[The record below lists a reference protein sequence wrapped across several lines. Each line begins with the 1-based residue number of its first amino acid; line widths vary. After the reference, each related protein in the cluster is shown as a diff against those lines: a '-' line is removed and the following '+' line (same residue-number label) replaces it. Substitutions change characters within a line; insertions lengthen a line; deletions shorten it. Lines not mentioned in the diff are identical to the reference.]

1 MALTPE
7 ERQLLKSIFQRLVD
21 EPLVPGTRK
30 HEQLYQP
37 IYAHPGCEDPVQLLQ
52 TYVEFSD
59 VESLQLFSGFRGS
72 GKTTE
77 LFRLQKQLEQEGY
90 VVLYADAVKYINP
103 SEEIDISDLLIV
115 IAGAFSD
122 AMDQWARQLSE
133 PVNLAHESY
142 WTRLKNYLTDT
153 VAKLE
158 EVNFKFEAN
167 SPAKELVG
175 GIKAGIDLKLALKES
190 SSFRRNMQQ
199 FMQNR
204 IGELRNTVH
213 KFFEDGVKA
222 VKQVWGDEKQVV
234 FIFDSLEQLRG
245 SLTNER
251 EVLRSVERVFASH
264 LNLLELPYVHAI
276 YTVPPWLEFV
286 MPGVDI
292 NTLWAIKLWNND
304 PQRSRYEPGWE
315 ALRQM
320 VLKRLGENAC
330 RTVFNCQT
338 TEPFT
343 AADDLI
349 AACGGDLRIMLR
361 LLRET
366 LLRARSLPIS
376 PEAINDAITSVRGDF
391 MSISVEDARWLA
403 QIGGQRKHGLPDT
416 NSESIN
422 RLTRF
427 LDTHF
432 VLYLK
437 NGEKWYDT
445 HPLIREE
452 VEKIIQ
458 RQNQTDQQQ
467 QSRQQA
473 DNLAKP

>member
-1 MALTPE
+1 MSLTPE
-7 ERQLLKSIFQRLVD
+7 ERQLLKGIFQRLVD
-21 EPLVPGTRK
+21 EPLVPGTPKYER
-30 HEQLYQP
+30 LYQP
-37 IYAHPGCEDPVQLLQ
+37 IYEHPGCEDPVELLQ
-52 TYVEFSD
+52 KHIEFSD
-59 VESLQLFSGFRGS
+59 IKSLQLFSGFRGS

-77 LFRLQKQLEQEGY
+77 LFRLRQQLAQQGY

-122 AMDQWARQLSE
+122 ALQEWASGLNE
-133 PVNLAHESY
+133 KVDLAYESY
-142 WTRLKNYLTDT
+142 WTRLKNYLTQT
-153 VAKLE
+153 AVNLEEANLKLE
-158 EVNFKFEAN
+158 AD
-167 SPAKELVG
+167 SPAKELIG
-175 GIKAGIDLKLALKES
+175 GLNAGIDLKLALKES
-190 SSFRRNMQQ
+190 PSFRRNLQL

-204 IGELRNTVH
+204 IGELRASVI

-222 VKQVWGDEKQVV
+222 VKQAWGDEKQVV

-251 EVLRSVERVFASH
+251 EVLDSVERVFASH
-264 LNLLELPYVHAI
+264 LNLLDLPYVHVI
-276 YTVPPWLEFV
+276 YTVPPWLQFV

-304 PQRSRYEPGWE
+304 PQRSHYEPGWN
-315 ALRQM
+315 ALRKL
-320 VLKRLGENAC
+320 VLKRIGDEAC
-330 RTVFNCQT
+330 RKVFNCQT
-338 TEPFT
+338 TENFT

-376 PEAINDAITSVRGDF
+376 QEAINGAISSVRGDF
-391 MSISVEDARWLA
+391 MFISVEDARWLA
-403 QIGGQRKHGLPDT
+403 KIGDQRQHGLPDT
-416 NSESIN
+416 NSETIN

-432 VLYLK
+432 VMYLK
-437 NGEKWYDT
+437 NGEKWYDI

-452 VEKIIQ
+452 VAKIIERQ
-458 RQNQTDQQQ
+458 RQTEQQD
-467 QSRQQA
+467 RLRH
-473 DNLAKP
+473 DNPATP

>member
-1 MALTPE
+1 MTPE
-7 ERQLLKSIFQRLVD
+7 ERQLLKEIFQRLVD
-21 EPLVPGTRK
+21 EPLTPDTERYR
-30 HEQLYQP
+30 QLYQP
-37 IYAHPGCEDPVQLLQ
+37 IYELPGCEDPVQLLQ

-77 LFRLQKQLEQEGY
+77 LLRLKKQLEQQGY
-90 VVLYADAVKYINP
+90 VVLYANAVKYINP

-115 IAGAFSD
+115 LAGAFSD
-122 AMDQWARQLSE
+122 ALEEWAARLKT
-133 PVNLAHESY
+133 PVNLTYESY
-142 WTRLKNYLTDT
+142 WTRLKNYLTT
-153 VAKLE
+153 TIVRLK
-158 EVNFKFEAN
+158 EVGINFEAN
-167 SPAKELVG
+167 SPAKEVLG
-175 GIKAGIDLKLALKES
+175 GVTAGIDLKLALKES
-190 SSFRRNMQQ
+190 PSFRRNLQM

-204 IGELRNTVH
+204 IGELRASVVE
-213 KFFEDGVKA
+213 FFQDGVKA
-222 VKQVWGDEKQVV
+222 VKQIWGDDKQVV

-264 LNLLELPYVHAI
+264 LNLLSLPYVHVI

-292 NTLWAIKLWNND
+292 NTLWTIKLWNND
-304 PQRSRYEPGWE
+304 SPRSRYEPGWN
-315 ALRQM
+315 ALRSL
-320 VLKRLGENAC
+320 VLKRIGKDAC
-330 RTVFNCQT
+330 LKVFNCQT
-338 TEPFT
+338 AEAFT

-366 LLRARSLPIS
+366 LLRTRSLPIS
-376 PEAINDAITSVRGDF
+376 QEAITGAITSVRGDF
-391 MSISVEDARWLA
+391 MSISVEDAQWLA
-403 QIGGQRKHGLPDT
+403 KIGDERKHGLPDT
-416 NSESIN
+416 SPESVN

-445 HPLIREE
+445 HPLIRDE
-452 VEKIIQ
+452 VTNIIE
-458 RQNQTDQQQ
+458 RHSRTESRNQSQLKAPVEQ
-467 QSRQQA
+467 
-473 DNLAKP
+473 